1 MYDPATHGNA
11 RCRNSIQNQLGP
23 VVAGGA
29 SLLGTTKIF
38 PFCAGFELRCNQ
50 QPMPTVVAQRKPAYL
65 ARGLRLIPLAAATYF
80 MVAGGPYGIE
90 DILGGAGYLKALA
103 ILLVLPLIW
112 SFPTALMIGELASA
126 LPEEGGFYVWVRR
139 AMGPF
144 WGYQEAWLSLA
155 ASIFDMAI
163 YPTLFLLYLNKLFP
177 AWTLGWHGTAWELVL
192 IAVCCLWNLRGA
204 PAVGDG
210 SIALF
215 VILLS
220 PFAVLVA
227 AAAWHGIHLHG
238 NTAWRSGTAGGTGL
252 STAILVALWNYMGWD
267 NASTVAREV
276 ENPQRNYP
284 RAMLLATVVVALS
297 YVIPL
302 AAMAFAGLNISQF
315 TTGSW
320 ADAGTLLAGPWLGV
334 AIVVGGA
341 LTGLG
346 MFNALTMSYA
356 RLPMVLAE
364 DGMLPRLVA
373 LRNRFGVPWV
383 AVLLCSSAWA
393 LALQFSFERLISID
407 LMLYGSSLI
416 LEFVALVVLR
426 LREPDL
432 ERPFR
437 AGSFAT
443 AMALGVFP
451 TGLIV
456 YAAFVSRN
464 ERMAHI
470 PALALGAII
479 AAAGPLMYWLSKS
492 RHARAGTADRA

>member
-1 MYDPATHGNA
+1 
-11 RCRNSIQNQLGP
+11 
-23 VVAGGA
+23 
-29 SLLGTTKIF
+29 
-38 PFCAGFELRCNQ
+38 
-50 QPMPTVVAQRKPAYL
+50 MPTAIEKRKSMGYG
-65 ARGLRLIPLAAATYF
+65 RGLRLIPLAAATYF

-103 ILLVLPLIW
+103 ILLILPLVW

-126 LPEEGGFYVWVRR
+126 LPEEGGFYIWVRR

-163 YPTLFLLYLNKLFP
+163 YPTLFLLYLNRLFP
-177 AWTLGWHGTAWELVL
+177 AWTLGWRGAVWELAL

-204 PAVGDG
+204 PAVGNG

-215 VILLS
+215 AILLS
-220 PFAVLVA
+220 PFAVLVV
-227 AAAWHGIHLHG
+227 AAAWHGLHLHG
-238 NTAWRSGTAGGTGL
+238 NLAWRSGPAVGGGL

-267 NASTVAREV
+267 NASTVAKEV
-276 ENPQRNYP
+276 DDPQRNYP
-284 RAMLLATVVVALS
+284 RAMLLATAVVALS
-297 YVIPL
+297 YVVPL
-302 AAMAFAGLNISQF
+302 AAIAFAGVDISQF

-320 ADAGTLLAGPWLGV
+320 ADAATRLAGPWLGV
-334 AIVVGGA
+334 AIVFGGA

-364 DGMLPRLVA
+364 DGLLPA
-373 LRNRFGVPWV
+373 FIASRNRFGVPWIS
-383 AVLLCSSAWA
+383 VLLCASAWA
-393 LALQFSFERLISID
+393 LALHFSFERLISID
-407 LMLYGSSLI
+407 LMLYGASLI

-437 AGSFAT
+437 AGNL
-443 AMALGVFP
+443 AMAIALGVIP
-451 TGLIV
+451 TALIV
-456 YAAFVSRN
+456 FAAFVSRN
-464 ERMAHI
+464 ERMAHM
-470 PALALGAII
+470 PALAFGLIV
-479 AAAGPLMYWLSKS
+479 AAAGPVFYGISQTG
-492 RHARAGTADRA
+492 RAHGATKQP